1 MAFVRR
7 PGRIQEHV
15 LALTREANPRDLRIK
30 IPQYPSAIPSPCN
43 VSILTRWLH
52 LVSLSSP
59 SHIEHLPCWKLLPVF
74 ILTSCTHGQCLGHD
88 NALLGVIL
96 PPGPISQMIQEVARV
111 LLVGPSLGSWLLLL
125 AYLWTPTAFVK
136 LWSGSGGEGHNSQ
149 SHAWWE
155 KPSRSHV
162 TEFNCQESLILC
174 LAFQTAI
181 LFPYTDPPPPSNRH
195 PLGSGSM
202 LVGQQ
207 ILKCCSLPAC

>member
-7 PGRIQEHV
+7 LGRSQEHV

-30 IPQYPSAIPSPCN
+30 ISQYPSLSHPFPVQCIYSYP
-43 VSILTRWLH
+43 
-52 LVSLSSP
+52 LVSSCIPFIPLP
-59 SHIEHLPCWKLLPVF
+59 QIEHLPCWKLLPVF

-88 NALLGVIL
+88 NALLGIIL
-96 PPGPISQMIQEVARV
+96 PPGPISQVIQEVARV
-111 LLVGPSLGSWLLLL
+111 LLVGPALGSWLLLL
-125 AYLWTPTAFVK
+125 AYLRTPAAFVK

-162 TEFNCQESLILC
+162 TDFNCQESLILC

-181 LFPYTDPPPPSNRH
+181 LVPYTDSRPPRNRH
-195 PLGSGSM
+195 PLGSGST
-202 LVGQQ
+202 L
-207 ILKCCSLPAC
+207 IR